1 MGKIVVSFTS
11 YPNRIKT
18 VYKVVESLLDQTEKA
33 DDIVL
38 WLSKLEFP
46 KQCEDIPQ
54 NLKKLIGKNG
64 FHIEWIDEN
73 LKSHKKYFYMLQN
86 NEAVVITVDDDMYY
100 SRSMVHTLMES
111 YRNHPNAISARN
123 ASVILR
129 RENYV
134 APYIEWES
142 CTSEYM
148 GIERMDLCAI
158 GVNGILYPPYCADKK
173 WFNKKI
179 IENYAENQD
188 DLWLKYN
195 QIIDGIPVVYTGI
208 DENDI
213 LIDHTQD
220 NALYK
225 KNVGER
231 NNDNCIKILLNKL
244 RTDYEKVYCEWFQNL
259 IERGEFVASKRQYYI
274 YKIRELFMN
283 NCDKNIY
290 ICGAGEYAHI
300 LLEFLK
306 KCGCRDNIEACL
318 VSKRNDE
325 DIAVKQID
333 ELGENEK
340 FIVLC
345 GVSEKHKAQMKRSIE
360 KYKFCEWIDI
370 GLQDIVRLEKMID

>member
-1 MGKIVVSFTS
+1 MEKIVISFTS

-46 KQCEDIPQ
+46 RQYEDIPQ
-54 NLKKLIGKNG
+54 NLKKLIGENG

-86 NEAVVITVDDDMYY
+86 NDAVVITVDDDMYY

-129 RENYV
+129 KGNYV
-134 APYIEWES
+134 VPYIEWES
-142 CTSEYM
+142 CISEYI

-158 GVNGILYPPYCADKK
+158 GVNGILYPPHCADKK
-173 WFNKKI
+173 WFNKKL

-213 LIDHTQD
+213 LIEHTQD

-231 NNDNCIKILLNKL
+231 DNDRCIKILINKL
-244 RTDYEKVYCEWFQNL
+244 QTGYRNVYCEWFQNL
-259 IERGEFVASKRQYYI
+259 IERGEFVANKRQYYI
-274 YKIRELFMN
+274 YKIREIFLN
-283 NCDKNIY
+283 NCDKSIY

-306 KCGCRDNIEACL
+306 KCGCSENIEACL
-318 VSKRNDE
+318 VSKRTDG
-325 DIAVKQID
+325 DTTIKQID
-333 ELGENEK
+333 ELDENKK

-345 GVSEKHKAQMKRSIE
+345 GVSEKHRVQMKQNVE

-370 GLQDIVRLEKMID
+370 GLQDIVRLEKMSD